1 MNIIE
6 GGYTNMEN
14 EIMALNIEFVI
25 PDIYYSD
32 GLLMV
37 DVAEN
42 RIFGILTQDTF
53 ECELTL
59 QNGFLMKGIFY
70 MASEDDPYDTVEVH
84 LQFENVEMTSI
95 FYQTEYQLKVIE
107 EGEIPDLFAKL
118 IVQDAELDP
127 FRVQRAIEN
136 YNRYKGGLL

>member
-14 EIMALNIEFVI
+14 EILALNIEFVI

>member
-14 EIMALNIEFVI
+14 EILALNIEFVI

-118 IVQDAELDP
+118 IVQGAELDP

>member
-14 EIMALNIEFVI
+14 EILALNIEFVI

-70 MASEDDPYDTVEVH
+70 MAPEDDPYDTVEVH

>member
-1 MNIIE
+1 
-6 GGYTNMEN
+6 
-14 EIMALNIEFVI
+14 
-25 PDIYYSD
+25 
-32 GLLMV
+32 
-37 DVAEN
+37 
-42 RIFGILTQDTF
+42 
-53 ECELTL
+53 
-59 QNGFLMKGIFY
+59 

>member
-14 EIMALNIEFVI
+14 EILALNIEFFI

>member
-1 MNIIE
+1 
-6 GGYTNMEN
+6 MEN
-14 EIMALNIEFVI
+14 EILALNIEFVI
-25 PDIYYSD
+25 PYIYYSD

-70 MASEDDPYDTVEVH
+70 MASEDDPDDTVEVH
-84 LQFENVEMTSI
+84 LQFQNVEMTSI
-95 FYQTEYQLKVIE
+95 SYQTEYQLKVIE

>member
-14 EIMALNIEFVI
+14 EILALNIEFVI

-136 YNRYKGGLL
+136 YNRYKGGLI

>member
-14 EIMALNIEFVI
+14 EILALNIEFVI

-37 DVAEN
+37 DIAEN

-95 FYQTEYQLKVIE
+95 SYQY
-107 EGEIPDLFAKL
+107 D
-118 IVQDAELDP
+118 
-127 FRVQRAIEN
+127 FRITPAI
-136 YNRYKGGLL
+136 LLQTL

>member
-1 MNIIE
+1 
-6 GGYTNMEN
+6 MEN
-14 EIMALNIEFVI
+14 EILALNIEFVI

>member
-6 GGYTNMEN
+6 GGYTNMVN
-14 EIMALNIEFVI
+14 EILSLNIEFVI

>member
-14 EIMALNIEFVI
+14 EILALNIEFVI

-37 DVAEN
+37 DIAEN

-95 FYQTEYQLKVIE
+95 SYQTEYQLKVIE

-118 IVQDAELDP
+118 TVQDAELDP

>member
-14 EIMALNIEFVI
+14 EILALNIEFVI

-95 FYQTEYQLKVIE
+95 FYQTEYRLKVIE